1 MARKQVLITSAQQY
15 DYSRGLWV
23 CGVDILERRHNMKKI
38 FLCKLSLV
46 LLAGTLLFSPSI
58 LNAITI
64 SDLAP
69 GYFVSDSFMF
79 SFETPAIAFDANQ
92 NLYTVDKTDFSGAPS
107 NTIDILKL
115 DAATG
120 YSTSSVYATYSGFGI
135 SGLEFDDQG
144 NLYVAEFIRD
154 GVFLDRGRISKID
167 DTSLTQSTIADLPD
181 YRPTG
186 ITLDEDGNI
195 YFPGRLESDLDF
207 GNLYKI
213 DSGLGMPE
221 VLVSDFVGTGIA
233 IDASGDMFASTSS
246 VSVAGQESRVIYTF
260 DLDTL
265 ARSLFARSFPTVEE
279 LTFDWEGID
288 LYVLEVTDFTPDG
301 SNPPEMITISP
312 VPEPAAMLLI
322 GAGLLSL
329 VVFSRRLSKKA

>member
-1 MARKQVLITSAQQY
+1 
-15 DYSRGLWV
+15 
-23 CGVDILERRHNMKKI
+23 MKKI

-46 LLAGTLLFSPSI
+46 LLAGILLFSPSI

-107 NTIDILKL
+107 NTINILKL

-221 VLVSDFVGTGIA
+221 VFVSDFVGTGIA

-288 LYVLEVTDFTPDG
+288 LYVLEVTDFTPG
-301 SNPPEMITISP
+301 ETNPPEMITISP